1 MFKKLVAILSV
12 VLVASMILGACT
24 TPTPQVIKETVV
36 VKEEVEKTVVV
47 KEEVEKTVVV
57 KEEVEK
63 TVEVPAERTKV
74 VFWHIFGSG
83 PSRDAFDQIVSDFNL
98 TNPKYIV
105 EPVYAE
111 FWTYE
116 QKLLADIAAGTPPD
130 VVMTDMT
137 RAGQRAEANQIL
149 PLDEYINADKFDM
162 SVFWEYGQ
170 KDVVYKGQTWGI
182 PYGPDTR
189 VLFYNKAHFAEVGLD
204 PNKPPTTWDELWEY
218 AHKLD
223 IGEGADLKRVGFNP
237 WWGNS
242 WVLPLLYTTGVELVN
257 PEGPTFNFTD
267 PKVLETAQWYKKWV
281 DYYGKENLDLFAS
294 GFGTGAQDPFMSGQV
309 SMIIQVQAYIDD
321 LLTYAPDLD
330 WGVALIPAH
339 TTPASWGA
347 GFDLEIPNGAKNPDG
362 AWEFIKYLT
371 SYDVAVK
378 FSAASG
384 WMPGRKDAA
393 ADPQFMSK
401 PGWDVVL
408 QSMAVTRSRP
418 FILECPTWYGPLIT
432 AFQEVWDGVKT
443 PEQALADAVAAAET
457 EVANYRAQTK

>member
-1 MFKKLVAILSV
+1 MLKKFFV
-12 VLVASMILGACT
+12 VLSILMIASMVLGACT

-36 VKEEVEKTVVV
+36 VKEEVS
-47 KEEVEKTVVV
+47 VEKTVVV
-57 KEEVEK
+57 EQ
-63 TVEVPAERTKV
+63 TVEVESVVEQTVEVQVPSERTKV
-74 VFWHIFGSG
+74 IFWHIFGDG
-83 PSRDAFDQIVSDFNL
+83 PSRDAFDQLVSEFNL
-98 TNPKYIV
+98 TNQFYIV

-137 RAGQRAEANQIL
+137 RAGQRAEANQVI
-149 PLDEYINADKFDM
+149 PLDEYINADKFDLT
-162 SVFWEYGQ
+162 VFWEYGQ

-189 VLFYNKAHFAEVGLD
+189 VLYYNKAHFAEAGLD
-204 PNKPPTTWDELWEY
+204 PNTPPTTWDELWDY

-223 IGEGADLKRVGFNP
+223 VGEGADITRVGFNP
-237 WWGNS
+237 WWGNV
-242 WVLPLLYTTGVELVN
+242 WALPFIYTTGVELVD
-257 PEGPTFNFTD
+257 PEGPQFFFED
-267 PKVLETAQWYKKWV
+267 PKVLEAAQWYKQWV

-294 GFGTGAQDPFMSGQV
+294 GFGTGAQDAFMSGQT
-309 SMIIQVQAYIDD
+309 SMMIQTQGYIDN

-330 WGVALIPAH
+330 WGIALIPYKY
-339 TTPASWGA
+339 TPSSWGA
-347 GFDLEIPNGAKNPDG
+347 GFDLEIPVGAKNPDG

-378 FSAASG
+378 AALAAG

-393 ADPQFMSK
+393 ADPAFAAK

-408 QSMAVTRSRP
+408 ESMAVTRSRP
-418 FILECPTWYGPLIT
+418 FILEAPAWYGPLIT

-443 PEQALADAVAAAET
+443 PEQALADAVDAVET
-457 EVANYRAQTK
+457 EVENYRAQTQ